1 MSHSTTTKRV
11 AVTLRKSPIA
21 QPGKIKKVVAGLG
34 LRKMHH
40 TVILQATP
48 QVMGMVN
55 KVTHL
60 VEVREIA

>member
-1 MSHSTTTKRV
+1 MSDPTTTKKV
-11 AVTLRKSPIA
+11 AITLRKSPIA

-34 LRKMHH
+34 LRKMNR

-48 QVMGMVN
+48 QTMGMVN

-60 VEVREIA
+60 VEVKEIA